1 MKRGIEGYVGRVEGG
16 KTQIMD
22 EYWVRL
28 AKGCRS
34 YRSSCIYYL
43 LVKRRLQ
50 TQDSLVIA
58 VYTSKVLPSF
68 CWLHYAHP
76 GGVNPSLID
85 FYFSNLDYS
94 CTLRVLFIPASTSFS
109 MVTLLS
115 PVTIPYGHQ

>member
-58 VYTSKVLPSF
+58 VYTSKVLRS
-68 CWLHYAHP
+68 
-76 GGVNPSLID
+76 S
-85 FYFSNLDYS
+85 S
-94 CTLRVLFIPASTSFS
+94 CTVNLLHIRVLHCT
-109 MVTLLS
+109 
-115 PVTIPYGHQ
+115 